1 MSGNKLF
8 QQDNIFNTVMT
19 RIFDF
24 MLLSVLWLICSLP
37 IVTIGASTTA
47 LFYMTMK
54 MVRDEEGAII
64 KSFFKAFRQNFR
76 SVFGVTIV
84 FLLFIGILAADFHI
98 LGSAKGGMASILY
111 GGCIAL
117 LLMGAVVFSY
127 VFPMAA
133 KFENTTKNLIINA
146 AKIAVTHFPQTLI
159 LLILN
164 GFVFVWFFLSPET
177 FSLIF
182 WIWIFVGT
190 GLVAYLD
197 SIFLVPVFDE
207 FIPKREVPED
217 MWEGRTQ

>member
-24 MLLSVLWLICSLP
+24 MLLSVLWIICSLP
-37 IVTIGASTTA
+37 IITIGASTTA

-54 MVRDEEGAII
+54 MVRNEEGAII
-64 KSFFKAFRQNFR
+64 KGFFKAFRENFR
-76 SVFGVTIV
+76 SVLGLTIV
-84 FLLFIGILAADFHI
+84 FLVFVGVLAADFHI
-98 LGSAKGGMASILY
+98 LGSSKGGMASVLY

-117 LLMGAVVFSY
+117 LLMGAAVFSY
-127 VFPMAA
+127 AFPMAA
-133 KFENTTKNLIINA
+133 KFENTTKNLIVNA
-146 AKIAVTHFPQTLI
+146 AKIAATHFVQTII
-159 LLILN
+159 LLVLN

-190 GLVAYLD
+190 GLVAFLD
-197 SIFLVPVFDE
+197 SVFLVPVFDE
-207 FIPKREVPED
+207 FIPKKEVVKD
-217 MWEGRTQ
+217 MWG